1 MHALHLECS
10 LARVHEARKKIT
22 ALYGSTSTQFPD
34 GTKMRLVPTF
44 TSVFSSNNKG
54 KFASCIARQDAI
66 IKGLATCTTWE
77 MASNLVLDRKSPSG
91 QSFHQLMMSIQHSET
106 KLPLFHTID
115 KLFRSETGVVFSCR
129 PEHNTEARDIVAGL
143 VPMLRDEG
151 YTWYLKLFSSDAVQR
166 RTSSLWNSATRCIKS
181 AEEVEL
187 EHFLAADDELNL
199 TTNEPYINLQ
209 PPDTSY
215 VENVAPTFIPINFP
229 TFNNDDDSV
238 STFCSTQQPHQST
251 HSSGTSTTDP
261 SPTIEINTPP
271 NISRISQPTTNIPSI
286 TIHDH
291 DTVSKLSDAESR
303 ITTLEQNILSMN
315 DSFNDAL
322 KKMQEQNNSQ
332 FGRYENMLENMLND
346 LVERIKTTHLSP
358 SPIRPSNPSE
368 AANDPQTADAGSSPG
383 TAGHC

>member
-1 MHALHLECS
+1 
-10 LARVHEARKKIT
+10 
-22 ALYGSTSTQFPD
+22 
-34 GTKMRLVPTF
+34 
-44 TSVFSSNNKG
+44 
-54 KFASCIARQDAI
+54 
-66 IKGLATCTTWE
+66 